1 MGMDFNKILE
11 MIQTL
16 KLKTSDLL
24 ELTESIRTLS
34 EEVSEIS
41 HHLANVA
48 TIAKGIIVKI
58 EQIKKRVD

>member
-24 ELTESIRTLS
+24 ILTESIRTLS
-34 EEVSEIS
+34 EEVAEIS

-48 TIAKGIIVKI
+48 TITKGIIALI
-58 EQIKKRVD
+58 EQIKKRGD